1 MADQE
6 VENDKGCG
14 ASLEQVVK
22 KGPFDKVTHKQES
35 GGYLRLDLLRQKQ
48 DPRVR
53 SWLWLSVGTSDR
65 RPWWREGFRGM
76 GSERLEGTSS
86 GRAWPAEQGLWMV
99 FEVWWKATATF

>member
-22 KGPFDKVTHKQES
+22 KGPFDKVTHKQAS
-35 GGYLRLDLLRQKQ
+35 SGYLRLDLLRQKQ

-53 SWLWLSVGTSDR
+53 SWLWLSASDR
-65 RPWWREGFRGM
+65 RPWWREGVRSM

-99 FEVWWKATATF
+99 FKVWWKATATF